1 MGKWKFVGGSI
12 AIDFVNT
19 IGGRTEKSIDNYFIR
34 DDQFNHCN
42 DIVDWAEAIGLIG
55 STTARK
61 IKAWISEH
69 PEYAKKKFEHAK
81 AFRETLYRMLRRS
94 MKNMKMIATDM
105 ELLNKACAAARKNQ
119 RIVYRSGNFSWEFDV
134 QEYNPD
140 MIMHHVAIAAADLL
154 TSEKLL
160 QLKQCK
166 GEDCGWLFID
176 TSKNR
181 KRVWCDMKDCGNL
194 AKVRRFRSK
203 QKLN

>member
-1 MGKWKFVGGSI
+1 MKKWKFIGGAL

-19 IGGRTEKSIDNYFIR
+19 IGSRIEKNIDNYFIR
-34 DDQFNHCN
+34 DDQFYHCN
-42 DIVDWAEAIGLIG
+42 DIVDWAEAIRLIS
-55 STTARK
+55 STTSRK
-61 IKAWISEH
+61 IKAWILAN
-69 PEYAKKKFEHAK
+69 PEYAKMKFEHAK
-81 AFRETLYRMLRRS
+81 AFRETLYRILRQS

-119 RIVYRSGNFSWEFDV
+119 RIIYRSGNFSWEFDV

-140 MIMHHVAIAAADLL
+140 MIMHHVAIAAAELL

-194 AKVRRFRSK
+194 AKVRRFRGK
-203 QKLN
+203 Q